1 VSGDIV
7 LPPPG
12 VGDSATVNAAEAARA
27 VFRKNYKKARLDL
40 ILSIHPSELQQIRGC
55 ETSRKVWLKLESIYA
70 SKDPARKTA
79 LLKQLMLQRLQKGGN
94 VRAHMA
100 QFFEAVDKVAAMEV
114 EINDNLLSIMLLY
127 SLPAGYDNFRV
138 AIESRDELPT
148 PEPLKVKILEE
159 SEFRRQSSIVEA
171 ASALALNRGSN
182 NRRRPKRRKGKFAN
196 NEAKP
201 ENKVKILCYT
211 CGSPGHKS
219 PDCPEKKTNQ
229 SRNKPK
235 QSVNNVDDSYAVC
248 SMATSNL
255 NTSLQTFQLS
265 SSRPWILDSGCTSHL
280 CGDESSFEKLERT
293 IGGKLKLA
301 NKASADVRRV
311 NMHFRLHIFDFD
323 VLQICCRAGHTE

>member
-1 VSGDIV
+1 
-7 LPPPG
+7 
-12 VGDSATVNAAEAARA
+12 
-27 VFRKNYKKARLDL
+27 
-40 ILSIHPSELQQIRGC
+40 
-55 ETSRKVWLKLESIYA
+55 
-70 SKDPARKTA
+70 
-79 LLKQLMLQRLQKGGN
+79 

-100 QFFEAVDKVAAMEV
+100 QFFEAVGKLAAMEV
-114 EINDNLLSIMLLY
+114 NINDDLLSIMLLY

-148 PEPLKVKILEE
+148 PDALKVKILEE
-159 SEFRRQSSIVEA
+159 SEVRRQSSIVEA
-171 ASALALNRGSN
+171 ASALALNRGSD
-182 NRRRPKRRKGKFAN
+182 NRRRPKGRKGKFAI

-229 SRNKPK
+229 SRDKPK
-235 QSVNNVDDSYAVC
+235 QSANNVDDSYAVC

-255 NTSLQTFQLS
+255 NASLQTFQPS

-280 CGDESSFEKLERT
+280 CGDEDSFERLERT

-301 NKASADVRRV
+301 NKASADVKGKGTVKISVADDVSARRV
-311 NMHFRLHIFDFD
+311 KFNNTLFVPDLRTNLVSVAKIADKGHVVSFHKDFAIAKDQCGQVRLTADREGD
-323 VLQICCRAGHTE
+323 LYYVREET